1 MAASSRDK
9 DFVHQIEKMARWGGT
24 KLRARNFYQWEAM
37 ANDRAEALSL
47 LEEEFLQP
55 ASFVVLQLGENV
67 VDAVTFSED
76 LVELIALLKA
86 RLSPEVILVLGNFW
100 QNDALDME
108 KQKACEKTGARYISL
123 KDLQSPAY
131 QVGLHA
137 VVQGMKG
144 EQHEVL
150 HDGVARHPNDQAMKI
165 IAERV
170 CRVLE
175 SVLG

>member
-1 MAASSRDK
+1 M
-9 DFVHQIEKMARWGGT
+9 
-24 KLRARNFYQWEAM
+24 
-37 ANDRAEALSL
+37 
-47 LEEEFLQP
+47 
-55 ASFVVLQLGENV
+55 
-67 VDAVTFSED
+67 DAVTFSED